1 MSNLNANSNKA
12 ITTTL
17 IVLAII
23 ALVLW
28 RSNTWCV
35 IKKDKF
41 EFYKKLEHAM
51 SVSKTDTIIVN
62 DTVHVDKPSK
72 PQIIWRDSI
81 VEVPVLDSTMLD
93 SVLKSHFAK
102 VAYHDSINFGNQA
115 LLTLLDTVS
124 QNTITSR
131 QANLTIFK
139 TDTIYKTVTNN
150 IIEPSKPTPRNFVDA
165 QFGIV
170 QNDMQLYELSYMRQF
185 GSKAFQWRLGCG
197 VGNIWTDSNNDWFVA
212 VKFGVAF

>member
-1 MSNLNANSNKA
+1 
-12 ITTTL
+12 
-17 IVLAII
+17 
-23 ALVLW
+23 
-28 RSNTWCV
+28 
-35 IKKDKF
+35 
-41 EFYKKLEHAM
+41 M

-62 DTVHVDKPSK
+62 DTVHVNKPSK
-72 PQIIWRDSI
+72 PQIVWRDSI

-115 LLTLLDTVS
+115 LLTLLDTLS

-131 QANLTIFK
+131 QAKLSIFK

-165 QFGIV
+165 QFGIA

-185 GSKAFQWRLGCG
+185 GSKALQWRLGCG